1 MTADAIQSSPRAPRQ
16 ARLPISKAIELA
28 YKGIRLRLGRSLLVV
43 SAIALAIAFLSSI
56 LVNEAIVDAIR
67 ASIAAS
73 AARPAD
79 SVERQR
85 AQKLEETLKSH
96 AVPTTPAEIAD
107 ARLQR
112 RWVVGLAL
120 LVAFVGI
127 VNAMLMSVTE
137 RFREIG
143 TMKCLGA
150 LDEFIV
156 KLFVIESAIQ
166 GVAGTVV
173 GVAAG
178 MTLTLVSAA
187 FSYGVAA
194 LQHAPAGRLLL
205 DAVFC
210 FAVGV
215 GLTMAGAVYPAWEAA
230 RMQPVEAMRV
240 ET

>member
-1 MTADAIQSSPRAPRQ
+1 M
-16 ARLPISKAIELA
+16 
-28 YKGIRLRLGRSLLVV
+28 
-43 SAIALAIAFLSSI
+43 SAIAPAIAFLSSI
-56 LVNEAIVDAIR
+56 LVNEAILDAIR

-73 AARPAD
+73 TAQPAG

-85 AQKLEETLKSH
+85 AQQLEETLKSH

-150 LDEFIV
+150 LDGFIV
-156 KLFVIESAIQ
+156 KLFVIESRRSRASP
-166 GVAGTVV
+166 ARW
-173 GVAAG
+173 
-178 MTLTLVSAA
+178 SA
-187 FSYGVAA
+187 SSREW
-194 LQHAPAGRLLL
+194 P
-205 DAVFC
+205 
-210 FAVGV
+210 
-215 GLTMAGAVYPAWEAA
+215 
-230 RMQPVEAMRV
+230 
-240 ET
+240 